1 MGHRPMPAWQSA
13 PLWFLMNLCGAVS
26 TLRPRRAEI
35 LIGPILGRLLLALD
49 PKRWRIAEEN
59 IERCLP
65 DLDRDARWEL
75 IKANYRHYGVLAFE
89 LMHLFSPLKG
99 HYRRY
104 MERISV
110 LEGCE
115 NWKRASDK
123 GKGVIF
129 ASSHLGNWEVMAAA
143 GGLAGMKLTI
153 VTRRLKPEWLLRR
166 VEAARLS
173 VGVKAAYQPRTLPAV
188 LRALRSGESVGF
200 VIDQYASPPM
210 GMPAV
215 FFNTR
220 VDTLAA
226 VGPLVERTGA
236 AVVPVTTW
244 RDPEGIVHVRVE
256 PELEL
261 GESAKDPAAV
271 TQILASKVEAWVRER
286 PEQWLWVHRR
296 FKNLGTSP

>member
-1 MGHRPMPAWQSA
+1 M
-13 PLWFLMNLCGAVS
+13 S
-26 TLRPRRAEI
+26 TFRPRRAEI
-35 LIGPILGRLLLALD
+35 WVGPRLGRLFLALD
-49 PKRWRIAEEN
+49 LKRWRVAEEN
-59 IERCLP
+59 LKRCLP
-65 DLDRDARWEL
+65 ELDEAGRWEL

-104 MERISV
+104 MQRISA
-110 LEGCE
+110 LEGYE

-129 ASSHLGNWEVMAAA
+129 ASSHVGNWEVMAAA
-143 GGLAGMKLTI
+143 GGLAGIKLTI
-153 VTRRLKPEWLLRR
+153 VTRRLKPDWLLGK
-166 VEAARLS
+166 VEASRLS

-200 VIDQYASPPM
+200 VIDQYAPPPM
-210 GMPAV
+210 GMPAM
-215 FFNTR
+215 FFNTP

-244 RDPEGIVHVRVE
+244 RDPEGIVHVRIE

-261 GESAKDPAAV
+261 GEAVKDPAAV
-271 TQILASKVEAWVRER
+271 TQVLARKVESWVRAC

-296 FKNLGTSP
+296 FKNVSPGTSPGTSRSS